1 VSRRDASRAVEA
13 LVGDQ
18 LALLHEEVRA
28 IRGSLVATSDGLLVA
43 SNLPD
48 EQPEQLAALT
58 STLVGLADYAIEA
71 THTGTLI
78 DAVARG
84 TDGYLAAYALGE
96 VAALAVVGDAD
107 LNVAMLHHKT
117 RPVVERLIALSDRFV
132 GFVDA
137 AGVVTGASMDGWPRP
152 PARRYRAR

>member
-1 VSRRDASRAVEA
+1 VNGKAKASAVEA
-13 LVGDQ
+13 LVADQ
-18 LALLHEEVRA
+18 LALLQQEVRA

-48 EQPEQLAALT
+48 DQPEQLAALT
-58 STLVGLADYAIEA
+58 STLVGLADYAIEV
-71 THTGTLI
+71 TRTGTLI
-78 DAVARG
+78 EAVARG
-84 TDGYLAAYALGE
+84 TGGYLAAYALGE

-117 RPVVERLIALSDRFV
+117 RPVVERLVALSDRFV

-137 AGVVTGASMDGWPRP
+137 AGAVEGAAMEGWPRP
-152 PARRYRAR
+152 HPRRYRSR